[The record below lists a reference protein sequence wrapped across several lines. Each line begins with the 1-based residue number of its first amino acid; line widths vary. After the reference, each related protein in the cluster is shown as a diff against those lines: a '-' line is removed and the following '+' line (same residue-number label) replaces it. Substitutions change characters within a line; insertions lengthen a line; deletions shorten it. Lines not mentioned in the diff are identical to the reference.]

1 MRVALGASQ
10 RVAFPSPARPR
21 RRVAVM
27 KPRASAA
34 AGTVAGVAAF
44 AAYYLL
50 RCRLAP
56 KIRAGPTALNA
67 ALLARLPALR
77 APYTPPFWA
86 FNAWVQ
92 LVVHVIRSRRLPRQP
107 PFRRETLTAPDG
119 GSIGLDWLEPP
130 AAASNAPVLLLLH
143 TITGTSREF
152 LDLARLAA
160 ARGWRAVVCLRRG
173 HLGTPLTSPRCNLL
187 GNTDDLR
194 QQIAAV
200 RARLPGAPL
209 LAVGSSAGTGLLVRY
224 LGEEGA
230 KAPFVASVAI
240 CPGYDTSEGGAF
252 SRFVPALDRH
262 ILGAC
267 KAFFLRR
274 QNEALLRAVP
284 GIERLRAAR
293 TLADYQRCAYAL
305 EGYAD
310 VAAMHAATN
319 PMGVAR
325 DIRKPLLV
333 INAEDDPVCSV
344 RNVYDHMALFDEPHD
359 RMLLLTRHG
368 GHCTYFEGLLW
379 PRGSW
384 AERVAM
390 DYMHEVLRLRAEE
403 GSAATA
409 PAEAAA
415 I

>member
-1 MRVALGASQ
+1 MAPAS
-10 RVAFPSPARPR
+10 
-21 RRVAVM
+21 
-27 KPRASAA
+27 PRASSAA
-34 AGTVAGVAAF
+34 TGVAVGAAAF

-50 RCRLAP
+50 RCRLPP

-67 ALLARLPALR
+67 ALLARLPSLR

-92 LVVHVIRSRRLPRQP
+92 LIVHVIRSRKLPRQP
-107 PFRRETLTAPDG
+107 PFRRETLTTPDG
-119 GSIGLDWLEPP
+119 GTIGLDWLEPAT
-130 AAASNAPVLLLLH
+130 AAANAPVLLLLH

-187 GNTDDLR
+187 GSTEDLR

-200 RARLPGAPL
+200 RARIPGAPL

-224 LGEEGA
+224 LGEEGP
-230 KAPFVASVAI
+230 KAPVVASVAI

-252 SRFVPALDRH
+252 SRFEPALDRH

-274 QNEALLRAVP
+274 QNDAMLRTVP
-284 GIERLRAAR
+284 GIDRLRAAR
-293 TLADYQRCAYAL
+293 SLADYQRCAYAL

-310 VAAMHAATN
+310 VAAMHGGTN

-325 DIRKPLLV
+325 DIRAPLLV

-344 RNVYDHMALFDEPHD
+344 RNVYDHMSLFDEPHD
-359 RMLLLTRHG
+359 RMLLLTRRG
-368 GHCTYFEGLLW
+368 GHCTYFEGLLR

-384 AERVAM
+384 AERVAL
-390 DYMHEVLRLRAEE
+390 DYMAEVLRLRAEE
-403 GSAATA
+403 KRDAPA
-409 PAEAAA
+409 PAEAVA